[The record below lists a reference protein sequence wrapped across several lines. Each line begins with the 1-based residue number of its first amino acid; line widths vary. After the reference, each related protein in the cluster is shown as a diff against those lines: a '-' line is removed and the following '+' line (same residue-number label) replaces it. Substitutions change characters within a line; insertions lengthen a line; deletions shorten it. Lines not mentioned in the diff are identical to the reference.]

1 MIGANDEPNGHGT
14 IFINWPAFNEL
25 IVGKESDPKVQKLV
39 AFLKMS
45 NIYVGDA
52 ISNLLMIEA
61 ILRDKGM
68 SINEFARIYKDYPS
82 RMFKIKVH
90 DRSMFK
96 TIKDESRLTEPLA
109 LQRFIDKVVG
119 ECEYGRAFVR
129 PSGTEDILRLY
140 VEAGT
145 FHDVDAIANSIL
157 MEIDQKYRKA

>member
-1 MIGANDEPNGHGT
+1 
-14 IFINWPAFNEL
+14 
-25 IVGKESDPKVQKLV
+25 
-39 AFLKMS
+39 MS

-68 SINEFARIYKDYPS
+68 SINDFARIYKDYPS

-109 LQRFIDKVVG
+109 L
-119 ECEYGRAFVR
+119 
-129 PSGTEDILRLY
+129 
-140 VEAGT
+140 
-145 FHDVDAIANSIL
+145 
-157 MEIDQKYRKA
+157 